1 MRGAGTRGT
10 IAIVQPSNAAPGTSP
25 SPQPQPS
32 PSSTA
37 SPSPGPPPQQQDLSL
52 RRFLGPSLLLNAI
65 APAVLFVILTSQNVP
80 SFTALVI
87 VALFPVLGIGWSLL
101 RTHRVDAL
109 GIVTLTFIAIG
120 LVTSLISGD
129 QRFLLLKSS
138 LLTGLFGLV
147 CLGSLL
153 LPRPIMFYFGRSFA
167 TNGSPEAV
175 QRYDGLWQYPRF
187 RAIQRTLTIV
197 WGCGYVAE
205 ALLRVLLLAVLPIAV
220 FLAISDLMALAVT
233 VLLIIWTVRYVRAAR
248 ARATAAGIQ
257 TS

>member
-1 MRGAGTRGT
+1 
-10 IAIVQPSNAAPGTSP
+10 VQPSNGAPAPGP
-25 SPQPQPS
+25 PQPAGPPPASS
-32 PSSTA
+32 PASSTA
-37 SPSPGPPPQQQDLSL
+37 PPEPPPQAGQPPPAQQELTL

-65 APAVLFVILTSQNVP
+65 APAALYVVLTSQNVP

-87 VALFPVLGIGWSLL
+87 AALFPVLGIGWSLV

-109 GIVTLTFIAIG
+109 GVVTLTFIAIG

-175 QRYDGLWQYPRF
+175 QRYDALWQYPRF
-187 RAIQRTLTIV
+187 RAIQRTLTVV

-205 ALLRVLLLAVLPIAV
+205 ALLRVLLLEILPIAV

-233 VLLIIWTVRYVRAAR
+233 VLLMVWTVRYVRTAR
-248 ARATAAGIQ
+248 ARAVAAGIQ